1 MIECNWGRVIMLHY
15 QDDEKPF
22 LSALPVGF
30 CFVWCGFFF
39 FLYFQKVVLFILRP
53 ENGV

>member
-1 MIECNWGRVIMLHY
+1 MKSLSY
-15 QDDEKPF
+15 Q
-22 LSALPVGF
+22 LCLLA
-30 CFVWCGFFF
+30 FVLFGVDFF